1 LILSVDVLFEA
12 RAQKRVDT
20 LRGPMLA
27 YGMCGFF
34 IVVAL
39 VTTHWAIVGASIG
52 VTAVLFAIVTARLAR
67 DARSER
73 VRSGDPQA
81 LP

>member
-1 LILSVDVLFEA
+1 
-12 RAQKRVDT
+12 
-20 LRGPMLA
+20 MLA

-39 VTTHWAIVGASIG
+39 VTTHWAIVGTSIG
-52 VTAVLFAIVTARLAR
+52 VTIVLFAIVTARLAR
-67 DARSER
+67 DSRSKQ
-73 VRSGDPQA
+73 VRSGDPQV